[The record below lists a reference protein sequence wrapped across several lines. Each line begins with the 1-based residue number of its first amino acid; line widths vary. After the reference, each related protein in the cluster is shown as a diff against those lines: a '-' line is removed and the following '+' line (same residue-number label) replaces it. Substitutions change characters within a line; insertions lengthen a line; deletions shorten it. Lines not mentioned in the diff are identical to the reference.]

1 MLNIYYENEKR
12 QEETMN
18 KSTTIGI
25 DLAKNIFFAV
35 SLSPLGKQLQRKKL
49 RRAQMLPYLANQPPS
64 VVALE
69 ACSGAHYWARQIQAL
84 GHEVKLLPP
93 QHIKA
98 YLRRQKND
106 YNDAEAIAEA
116 AQHGRIRPVAP
127 KTVEQV
133 LTQNLHRLRKALV
146 ADQTR
151 LINRTRALLM
161 EHGIVIPEGK
171 TRFGSTVA
179 ALLEEGENSLPWR
192 LRQLLDRQYQQYRL
206 GEQELAWYTQE
217 VESQAKQDEVC
228 QNLISIPGFG
238 PISSSAF
245 RSWLGN
251 GQQFQRG
258 RDAAAALGLVPRQH
272 STGGKSILGGITKAG
287 DRYLRALLI
296 HGARAVI
303 RHAHKHNDRLRQWV
317 LGLVERRGYNKA
329 TVALANKMARIG
341 WAVVARSERYQPVPC
356 T

>member
-1 MLNIYYENEKR
+1 
-12 QEETMN
+12 MN
-18 KSTTIGI
+18 NSMTIGI
-25 DLAKNIFFAV
+25 DLAKTLFFIV
-35 SLSPLGKQLQRKKL
+35 VLSPSGKQLQRKKL
-49 RRAQMLPYLANQPPS
+49 RRPQVLPYLANQPQC

-69 ACSGAHYWARQIQAL
+69 ACSGAHYWAREIQAL
-84 GHEVKLLPP
+84 GHDVKLLPP

-127 KTVEQV
+127 KTVDQ
-133 LTQNLHRLRKALV
+133 LLDQNLHRLRKALV

-151 LINRTRALLM
+151 LINRTRALLA
-161 EHGIVIPEGK
+161 EHGVIIPKGK

-179 ALLEEGENSLPWR
+179 ALLEDGENGLPWR
-192 LRQLLDRQYQQYRL
+192 LRQLLDRQYQQYCAWEKEL
-206 GEQELAWYTQE
+206 VWYQQEI
-217 VESQAKQDEVC
+217 ESQVEQDEVC
-228 QNLISIPGFG
+228 QNLISVPGFG

-245 RSWLGN
+245 RSWIGN
-251 GQQFQRG
+251 GQQFACG

-272 STGGKSILGGITKAG
+272 STGGKTILGSITKSG

-303 RHAHKHNDRLRQWV
+303 RYASKHNDRLRQWV
-317 LGLVERRGYNKA
+317 LSLVERRGYNKA
-329 TVALANKMARIG
+329 AVALANKMARIG
-341 WAVVARSERYQPVPC
+341 WAVVARSERYRPSPC
-356 T
+356 L